1 MENSVSSVSA
11 SGAPVKTIELLDP
24 RTRTVRKFTNTPE
37 AVDKYVK
44 EAREAEKEL
53 IKDSSFTAAAV
64 GGAGLCAQLLYDGIK
79 RGKFFLGKAA
89 ATGIFMGI
97 ISFAATALLD
107 YKTKICKLADN
118 FMKESEKRFIHS
130 DLEGEKFPEYLNRTA
145 EESDKIHEAKKEAE
159 AAQQKEEPAEPQNA
173 ENIATEP
180 KNEAEKAQNPKE

>member
-1 MENSVSSVSA
+1 M
-11 SGAPVKTIELLDP
+11 
-24 RTRTVRKFTNTPE
+24 
-37 AVDKYVK
+37 
-44 EAREAEKEL
+44 
-53 IKDSSFTAAAV
+53 
-64 GGAGLCAQLLYDGIK
+64 CAQLLYDGIK

-145 EESDKIHEAKKEAE
+145 EESDKIHKAKKEA
-159 AAQQKEEPAEPQNA
+159 AKQKEEPAEPLNA
-173 ENIATEP
+173 ENIAAEP
-180 KNEAEKAQNPKE
+180 KNEDEKAQNPKE